1 MSDTKKT
8 KSQLIEELISL
19 RKRIHTL
26 ESSHHDI
33 DHRAREEWENTFDTI
48 RDLIFITDREGVV
61 KRANRSLAHKLG
73 VKAHDLVGNACWK
86 IFRCGHKGTAN
97 CSLIKIQQGL
107 SVREHEVRIPS
118 LGMWVIA
125 HVYAVY
131 TPFKELDYVVHTYRD
146 ITTHKKL
153 EEQLLQFYKVEAV
166 ARLAGGIAHEFNN
179 LLTGII
185 GNLSLAKLQ
194 LAPESEEYGF
204 VERAFNSA
212 DRASG
217 LIKRLLAF
225 ASKLQVTYNLISVHD
240 VVLKVVSLLRE
251 TVDPRIKIKVHADKD
266 LWTVIAD
273 SAQISN
279 MLISLL
285 SNSRDAIIECIEG
298 LFKHECKEKKSFMIT
313 INLENAK
320 IDDDY
325 FKLHAD
331 AKLGDYV
338 LITISDNGP
347 GMDAET
353 QRRIFDPFFTTRELG
368 KGKGLGLAAVYG
380 IVKQYKGWIDVN
392 SEVGVGTTFRIYLPR
407 AESL

>member
-1 MSDTKKT
+1 MSDTRKT
-8 KSQLIEELISL
+8 KSQLIEELKSL
-19 RKRIHTL
+19 RKRIETL
-26 ESSHHDI
+26 ESSQHDI

-61 KRANRSLAHKLG
+61 RRVNRSLADKLG
-73 VKAHDLVGNACWK
+73 VESRDLVGNACWK

-97 CSLIKIQQGL
+97 CSLIRIQQGL

-131 TPFKELDYVVHTYRD
+131 TPSKELDYVVHTYRD

-153 EEQLLQFYKVEAV
+153 EEQLLQFDKVEAV

-179 LLTGII
+179 LLTGVI
-185 GNLSLAKLQ
+185 GNLSLAKAQ
-194 LAPESEEYGF
+194 MDPESEEYCF
-204 VERAFNSA
+204 VDRAYNSA
-212 DRASG
+212 DTASG
-217 LIKRLLAF
+217 LIKRLLTF

-240 VVLKVVSLLRE
+240 VVLKVVSLLRD
-251 TVDPRIKIKVHADKD
+251 TVDPRIKIRVHADNN
-266 LWTVIAD
+266 LWTVMAD

-285 SNSRDAIIECIEG
+285 SNARDAIVECIEG
-298 LFKHECKEKKSFMIT
+298 LFKHECQEKESFVIT
-313 INLENAK
+313 VNLDNAE
-320 IDDDY
+320 IDEDY
-325 FKLHAD
+325 CKLHPD
-331 AKLGDYV
+331 AKPGEYA
-338 LITISDNGP
+338 LITLSDNGP

-353 QRRIFDPFFTTRELG
+353 RRRIFDPFFTTREIG

-380 IVKQYKGWIDVN
+380 IVRQYKGWISVD
-392 SEVGVGTTFRIYLPR
+392 SEVGKGTTFRIYLPR